1 MSTEITLKL
10 ADATYER
17 AAHLARLTGRP
28 IADVLAE
35 AIDISLQPLGAH
47 GAVGTQV
54 TSVAEL
60 SDSEV
65 LAAADAQMEP
75 VQAQRLSELL
85 ERQQAGILTQDEH
98 LELQA
103 LLQLDQDGLLRKAQ
117 ALHEAVRRGL
127 REPLEP

>member
-35 AIDISLQPLGAH
+35 AIDISLQPLGAS
-47 GAVGTQV
+47 GAMGTQV
-54 TSVAEL
+54 TPVAEL
-60 SDSEV
+60 ADREV
-65 LAAADAQMEP
+65 LAAANAQMEP
-75 VQAQRLSELL
+75 VPARRLSELL
-85 ERQQAGILTQDEH
+85 ERQQAGILTPDEH
-98 LELQA
+98 PELQA